1 MVINTA
7 LSVTGLVLGATT
19 SEVCMAGLTYM
30 SNVSCKKMYQ

>member
-1 MVINTA
+1 MVINTV

-19 SEVCMAGLTYM
+19 CQVCMAGLTHM